1 MIGVCKKTKPDI
13 AVVASGQE
21 AQPRSKSDCQ
31 PCTPNSDPQLT
42 MTARSST
49 QGQKRYSFFPLIDFS
64 SDDDAP
70 VLPKKARRRDTS
82 FFNENQSNTEPRKRA
97 PKNAKEIQELRELD
111 LKVFKEIIGSILLL
125 KKRDGTLVYD
135 WFEGAMLARCE
146 FWKRFC

>member
-1 MIGVCKKTKPDI
+1 
-13 AVVASGQE
+13 
-21 AQPRSKSDCQ
+21 
-31 PCTPNSDPQLT
+31 
-42 MTARSST
+42 
-49 QGQKRYSFFPLIDFS
+49 
-64 SDDDAP
+64 
-70 VLPKKARRRDTS
+70 LPKKAKRRDTS